1 VEVEELTLEQL
12 VEQVDLEVED
22 LIPLQEEQETPQAQV
37 HHKEIM
43 VLKEITRHLEMPE
56 VEEVLMLEEL
66 VEVQVLVEQG
76 ERDLLIV

>member
-1 VEVEELTLEQL
+1 VEELTLEQL

>member
-66 VEVQVLVEQG
+66 VEIQVLVEQG

>member
-37 HHKEIM
+37 HHKEIV

-66 VEVQVLVEQG
+66 VEIQVLVEQG